1 MGSRSPPHIP
11 RLTPGAF
18 MAAFIHAKIAGD
30 YSQGNLS
37 KISMPL
43 E

>member
-1 MGSRSPPHIP
+1 MAHIL

-18 MAAFIHAKIAGD
+18 IGGFIHAKIAGD

-37 KISMPL
+37 KISMPV